1 MLDPGQ
7 HAEADDS
14 GALLTVDEL
23 ADYLQ
28 VPAKTIYAWR
38 HKNAGP
44 PGFRVGRYLRFR
56 ASDVESWLA
65 ELAIAEQE

>member
-1 MLDPGQ
+1 MFDAGWT
-7 HAEADDS
+7 EASDTA
-14 GALLTVDEL
+14 ALLTVDEL

-38 HKNAGP
+38 HKNSGP

-56 ASDVESWLA
+56 ASDVEAWLA
-65 ELAIAEQE
+65 ELAIGERE

>member
-1 MLDPGQ
+1 MADAGRQ
-7 HAEADDS
+7 REAS
-14 GALLTVDEL
+14 ATLLTVDEL

-38 HKNAGP
+38 HKNSGP
-44 PGFRVGRYLRFR
+44 PGIRVGRYVRFR

-65 ELAIAEQE
+65 GLATA

>member
-1 MLDPGQ
+1 MLDAGRQAGIGSPRT
-7 HAEADDS
+7 
-14 GALLTVDEL
+14 LLTVDEL

-38 HKNAGP
+38 HKNCGP

-56 ASDVESWLA
+56 SSDVEEWLA
-65 ELAIAEQE
+65 ELASAEQE

>member
-1 MLDPGQ
+1 MDEGRQ
-7 HAEADDS
+7 TQAGGS

-38 HKNAGP
+38 HKNCGP
-44 PGFRVGRYLRFR
+44 PGIRVGRYLRFR

-65 ELAIAEQE
+65 ELATAEQE